1 MSAESLEKTLKSIEN
16 LFSVL
21 SNKDRIKILGL
32 LFKKETDVTEI
43 HKTLGISQSRA
54 SQHLKLMK
62 LGALVSERRLGKR
75 VFYKIKAPHL
85 ASVIIAALHVQ
96 LTNFA
101 TDPEI
106 TALIQ
111 ETLKYWQV

>member
-1 MSAESLEKTLKSIEN
+1 MSAQSPEKALMSIEN

-21 SNKDRIKILGL
+21 SNKDRIKILGM

-43 HKTLGISQSRA
+43 HRTLGISQSRA

-75 VFYKIKAPHL
+75 VFYKMAAPQL
-85 ASVIIAALHVQ
+85 ATVIVAALHVQ
-96 LTNFA
+96 LANFA
-101 TDPEI
+101 SDPEI
-106 TALIQ
+106 TVLIQ